1 MNHDVFISYS
11 SNDKVAANAICHNL
25 ESNNIRCW
33 IAPRDIPPGEEYGDL
48 IDEAIKRSKVFVVIF
63 SEKSAMSQWV
73 KGELNIAFEEQKTI
87 IPFRIDN
94 TPLTGQSR
102 VMLNQRHWIDAY
114 PNYEEKFFELT
125 EAVTKAL
132 GKNNRQKETKS
143 NEKFRKKY
151 KVFLG
156 ALTSIL
162 LICLCFGTYCKLSD
176 MFNVF
181 EYNREGIH
189 VKTNKLTEDQE
200 IAIKSIL
207 DNMVLIEGGE
217 FIIGNDYRKQD
228 FFTEQDS
235 LSSISHTV
243 KISNYY
249 IGKYEI
255 TQKEW
260 RAFFS
265 LEGKCTSI
273 GNGNENRAVDY
284 ISWEDAKMLAD
295 TIRILT
301 GINFNLPTEAQW
313 EYAARGGN
321 KTHGYIFAGEN
332 EDPDRVGWTSTDDIT
347 TAEIVGSKRSNELGL
362 YDMTGN
368 VSEWCYDWYA
378 PYQNKYEV
386 NPQGP
391 QSGMDKVYR
400 GGDYRMENLYDLKV
414 STRFHYS
421 PFTNR
426 RATGVRLVINIK

>member
-1 MNHDVFISYS
+1 MTQ
-11 SNDKVAANAICHNL
+11 
-25 ESNNIRCW
+25 
-33 IAPRDIPPGEEYGDL
+33 
-48 IDEAIKRSKVFVVIF
+48 
-63 SEKSAMSQWV
+63 EK
-73 KGELNIAFEEQKTI
+73 LNKQ
-87 IPFRIDN
+87 
-94 TPLTGQSR
+94 
-102 VMLNQRHWIDAY
+102 
-114 PNYEEKFFELT
+114 EEKT
-125 EAVTKAL
+125 ERKTRRTNRTTRITTKA
-132 GKNNRQKETKS
+132 ETKS

-176 MFNVF
+176 MFHVF

-284 ISWEDAKMLAD
+284 ISWEEAKM
-295 TIRILT
+295 
-301 GINFNLPTEAQW
+301 
-313 EYAARGGN
+313 
-321 KTHGYIFAGEN
+321 
-332 EDPDRVGWTSTDDIT
+332 
-347 TAEIVGSKRSNELGL
+347 
-362 YDMTGN
+362 
-368 VSEWCYDWYA
+368 
-378 PYQNKYEV
+378 
-386 NPQGP
+386 
-391 QSGMDKVYR
+391 
-400 GGDYRMENLYDLKV
+400 
-414 STRFHYS
+414 
-421 PFTNR
+421 
-426 RATGVRLVINIK
+426 